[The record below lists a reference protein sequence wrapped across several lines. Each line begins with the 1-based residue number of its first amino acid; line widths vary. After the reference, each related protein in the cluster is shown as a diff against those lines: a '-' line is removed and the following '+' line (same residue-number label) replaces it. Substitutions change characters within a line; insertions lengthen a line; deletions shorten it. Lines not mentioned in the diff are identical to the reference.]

1 MGNRRLGRKRL
12 YSLEKFG
19 QKIDPE
25 AGPGIVGAI
34 TSCTQSRDGHLI
46 TTEIAVDMGGAGAT
60 LKSGGGDRDVIG
72 VLSGG
77 AAYLTQLTE
86 AKYGVITEIRCVC
99 TEVPDSVADIDIEHG
114 VDGDGVQDGTDGGT
128 STSLITAI
136 SAKGEDTSAAIDD
149 NSAANKYL
157 YICNG
162 ASDTAEN
169 FSTGKLLIYLY
180 GFAEGADG
188 TANVDLTP

>member
-1 MGNRRLGRKRL
+1 MGNRRLGRRRL
-12 YSLEKFG
+12 YSVEKFG
-19 QKIDPE
+19 KRIDPE

-34 TSCTQSRDGHLI
+34 TSCRQSRDGHLI
-46 TTEIAVDMGGAGAT
+46 TTEIAVDMAGAGAT

-77 AAYLTQLTE
+77 AAYLTQMTE

-99 TEVPDSVADIDIEHG
+99 TEVPDSVADLDIEHG
-114 VDGDGVQDGTDGGT
+114 VDGDGAQDGTDGGT
-128 STSLITAI
+128 STALIAGIT
-136 SAKGEDTSAAIDD
+136 AKGEDTSVAIDD
-149 NSAANKYL
+149 NSAADKYL

-169 FSTGKLLIYLY
+169 FATGKLLIYLY
-180 GFAEGADG
+180 GFVEGADG
-188 TANVDLTP
+188 TVGVQLSV

>member
-1 MGNRRLGRKRL
+1 MGSRRLGRKRL
-12 YSLEKFG
+12 YSLNKKG
-19 QKIDPE
+19 QTIDPE
-25 AGPGIVGAI
+25 AGAGIKGAI
-34 TSCTQSRDGHLI
+34 TSCKQTRDGHMI
-46 TTEIAVDMGGAGAT
+46 TTEIAVDMGGSGAT
-60 LKSGGGDRDVIG
+60 LKSGGADRDVIG

-77 AAYLTQLTE
+77 AAYLTQMTE

-114 VDGDGVQDGTDGGT
+114 VDGDGAQDGTDGGT

-136 SAKGEDTSAAIDD
+136 TAKGEDTSVAIDD

-162 ASDTAEN
+162 ANDTAEN
-169 FSTGKLLIYLY
+169 FSQGKLLIYLY
-180 GFAEGADG
+180 GFVEGDDG
-188 TANVDLTP
+188 

>member
-1 MGNRRLGRKRL
+1 MGNRRLGRRRL
-12 YSLEKFG
+12 FSVEKFG
-19 QKIDPE
+19 QKIDPA
-25 AGPGIVGAI
+25 AGPGIKGAI
-34 TSCTQSRDGHLI
+34 TSCRQTRDGHLI

-60 LKSGGGDRDVIG
+60 LKSGNADRDVIG
-72 VLSGG
+72 VNGGG
-77 AAYLTQLTE
+77 AAYLTQMTE

-114 VDGDGVQDGTDGGT
+114 VNGDGVQDATDGGT

-136 SAKGEDTSAAIDD
+136 TAKGEDTSVAIDD
-149 NSAANKYL
+149 NSAADKYL
-157 YICNG
+157 YICQG

-169 FSTGKLLIYLY
+169 FSQGKLLIYLY

-188 TANVDLTP
+188 TSGIDLTP